1 MPSDFEAE
9 ESVDSESAEKV
20 IKKSGSIKK

>member
-9 ESVDSESAEKV
+9 ESIDSEPAEKV